1 MLFRQSTMADVLTK
15 DMPQNVSRTGYYFSR
30 FQSRTGYHFKAF
42 LGQEQGQAFG
52 IPAALPHPKIWGVPP
67 PPPGKTSRQGGWS
80 NTGKVNSR
88 TLINCKLVTWLVSV
102 HFQHT
107 TAALVND
114 SKETKSLQY
123 YIFTIQNYSKTESH

>member
-67 PPPGKTSRQGGWS
+67 PPPPLGRQAGKADGQILAR
-80 NTGKVNSR
+80 
-88 TLINCKLVTWLVSV
+88 LILG
-102 HFQHT
+102 H
-107 TAALVND
+107 
-114 SKETKSLQY
+114 
-123 YIFTIQNYSKTESH
+123 